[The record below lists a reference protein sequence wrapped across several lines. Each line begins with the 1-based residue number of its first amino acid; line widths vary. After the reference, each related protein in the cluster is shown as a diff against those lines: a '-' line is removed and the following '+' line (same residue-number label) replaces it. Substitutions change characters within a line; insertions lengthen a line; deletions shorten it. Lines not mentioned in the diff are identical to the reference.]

1 MSQKVTNNS
10 LTSRDIFQ
18 PDKFQI
24 LKVTVIKYLTPLL
37 LLLAIILNVEAKQF
51 VVVIDPGHGGKDY
64 GAIGTVTNE
73 KTVNLNV
80 ANKLVEIIKTK
91 YGEDEVKVVTTRSKD
106 IFIPLDERP
115 RIANNAKGN
124 LFISI
129 HCNSLDKKNKNRA
142 NISGTEVYT
151 CGLHKSESNL
161 AVAKREN
168 AVMYLEDDYSQKYQ
182 GFDPNSPESYI
193 AFELNQ
199 SKHLDRSIE
208 FASLAKDY
216 LTTTAQR
223 TDKGV
228 KQAGFWVLWSTGM
241 PAVLVE
247 LDFISNPKAEKFMAS
262 TAGVDKMAK
271 ALFQAFEDYYNGVN
285 GRSGEAS
292 GQLDKAGNNSPSVIS
307 DTPGSEDAVASEFEP
322 NSGSG
327 SDADPN
333 VQETEYRVQV
343 LANDRSLSPKSKLF
357 KGEAVS
363 EYFDKGLYKYTV
375 GHFKTQTQAEKEM
388 RRLRKKFPEAFV
400 IKMIN
405 GQRVY

>member
-1 MSQKVTNNS
+1 MNEFKILPHSTQTG
-10 LTSRDIFQ
+10 
-18 PDKFQI
+18 KFQI
-24 LKVTVIKYLTPLL
+24 LKIKVVKYISPLL

-64 GAIGTVTNE
+64 GAIGAVTNE

-80 ANKLVEIIKTK
+80 ANKLVEKIKAK
-91 YGEDEVKVVTTRSKD
+91 YGEDVVKVVTTRDKD
-106 IFIPLDERP
+106 IFIPLDQRP
-115 RIANNAKGN
+115 RIANNAKGD

-129 HCNSLDKKNKNRA
+129 HCNSLDKRNKNRA

-168 AVMYLEDDYSQKYQ
+168 SVMYLEDDYSQKYQ

-223 TDKGV
+223 ADKGV

-247 LDFISNPKAEKFMAS
+247 LDFISNPNAEKFMAS
-262 TAGVDKMAK
+262 AAGVDKMAK
-271 ALFQAFEDYYNGVN
+271 ALFLAFEDYYNGV
-285 GRSGEAS
+285 SGSAS
-292 GQLDKAGNNSPSVIS
+292 GNTGKSGNDGGENTDSNAGASGNADDMTSESGLAEHGVVAASPA
-307 DTPGSEDAVASEFEP
+307 EDI
-322 NSGSG
+322 
-327 SDADPN
+327 
-333 VQETEYRVQV
+333 EYRVQV
-343 LANDRSLSPKSKLF
+343 LANDRSLSSKSKLF
-357 KGEAVS
+357 KGESVS
-363 EYFDKGLYKYTV
+363 EYYDKGLYKYTV

-400 IKMIN
+400 IKMVN